1 MSINSPRFAI
11 KTFLPFAMAGTL
23 LFSANASC
31 QTWVSDS
38 QYTNQPSLATIN
50 ASSAYLKGL
59 SGYGIKVGIVDSG
72 INPNNLA
79 FTGAIV
85 AGYNASTGLSGV
97 NNLAD
102 LNPGTNNYHGTFT
115 SSEIASRRGIGGYFQ
130 GVAYNSSLVVGAVP
144 FGSATDVQQANAINY
159 VSSQGVKVI
168 NNSWGYPSSVTYA
181 QIAVSAPQTVSAL
194 VNAVANGAVVVF
206 SAGNDATANPSAL
219 AMMPSYNSAVAGSWI
234 AVASSTVNGLYMASY
249 SDFCGAAKLYCITA
263 PGGLTSYDG
272 GLVGINGASNSNN
285 ISGVTHM
292 QGTSM
297 AAPLVSGT
305 VALVAEAFPW
315 MTSSQL
321 TASVLTTGS
330 LASNP
335 NTTSG
340 RGLLN
345 VGAAVQGPG
354 IFESTFTANTAGYSS
369 TFGNNILGT
378 YGLIKSGLGT
388 LSLTGANTYSGAT
401 IINAGA
407 VSVGVGGTTGT
418 LGSGNV
424 VDNSSLI
431 FNRSNSLTTAN
442 VISGTGDVTQAGTG
456 TLSLTGANTYSGA
469 TIINAG
475 AISVGAD
482 SNLGN
487 SAGNLN
493 LNGGNLNT
501 TANFSMIRNVSVSSD
516 SSIQTDAST
525 VLTTTGS
532 FSGGGALT
540 KTGAGDLIVNGVST
554 NTGDVTVSVGTLKVG
569 STSANSGATLGGN
582 FTISAGSLLGG
593 YGTIGGAGKTAIN
606 NGSISPG
613 GSIGTLSITGN
624 FIQGA
629 GGNYLADVSPS
640 TSDLLKVSGTASLN
654 GAITVTGISGAYTP
668 TRYTFL
674 TSAGRT
680 GGFATFTANLAAYT
694 SLGYF
699 LNYDSNNVYLTLGPD
714 YINTLT
720 SIQANANLLG
730 ALFASQKS
738 IQFSGLNYDCNIFGE
753 NDVCISAGGRTTNV
767 TNSTQ
772 NPNSVGGLLI
782 GAYRFNSQVRAGGW
796 LDQNISNQ
804 YGNVKLANNNPMFG
818 LFSTFAPSGNG
829 AGLQITTSASYVSNG
844 LTITRQQLANTEPG
858 SGGTNFNSAA
868 AQIDLGYGF
877 DNLVDNILFTP
888 YIGSRY
894 YNSKTQAYTEQTTSS
909 VQVPVSYQG
918 YQQIAT
924 TLLAGLKSE
933 GRFSEQY
940 SAMGIVGVESDLSR
954 NNPTYN
960 GSSQIYGLSSFAV
973 QPAWTSRNTRPFAT
987 VGLFYDFDKF
997 QRLGLTSYYREDYYR
1012 PINSFTT
1019 LLTYTAGI

>member
-1 MSINSPRFAI
+1 MSSPRFAI

-115 SSEIASRRGIGGYFQ
+115 SSEIASRRSIGGYFQ

-378 YGLIKSGLGT
+378 YGLIKSGL
-388 LSLTGANTYSGAT
+388 
-401 IINAGA
+401 
-407 VSVGVGGTTGT
+407 
-418 LGSGNV
+418 
-424 VDNSSLI
+424 
-431 FNRSNSLTTAN
+431 
-442 VISGTGDVTQAGTG
+442 G

-888 YIGSRY
+888 YIRSRY